1 MVIIAVGRNSN
12 RRLFSR
18 KACTDRNLECIFP
31 RRARELDCTH
41 DRKTCQ
47 YSAVGYG

>member
-1 MVIIAVGRNSN
+1 MVIIAVGRNPN
-12 RRLFSR
+12 RSVLFGQ
-18 KACTDRNLECIFP
+18 ACTDRNLECIFP